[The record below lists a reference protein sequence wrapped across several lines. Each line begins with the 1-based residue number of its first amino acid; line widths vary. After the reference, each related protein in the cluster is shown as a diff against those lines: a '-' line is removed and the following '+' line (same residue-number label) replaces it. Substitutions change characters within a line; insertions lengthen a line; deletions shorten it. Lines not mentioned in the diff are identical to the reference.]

1 MPNFRQ
7 VFVNVLYVYNRL
19 GLMIKIISVLQ
30 KKIISCVEKLLSKMS
45 TSSDNIQG
53 TLSQGLSTLEGKSVK
68 TASAVWQTPGSKAL
82 EVLALDKLTPQFG
95 GLRELQWGQL
105 TKQVFD
111 EYPRVRDSDKLRL
124 IFNRAMSIGKKDMT
138 IKSAFLLTKIAKY
151 GEHVSALNEFWDWVN
166 NKYTKS
172 RERQQERLSTFT
184 KESTIGSDVN
194 PVEALE
200 EALWEYDFQWEDIE
214 TDSKIQ
220 NITVNVIRRDINYVK
235 VEELMERNPSNW
247 KSYLE
252 QEWTKYAAAAYHRR
266 SGYIRNWEKKS
277 GGRGS
282 RRLNLDF

>member
-1 MPNFRQ
+1 
-7 VFVNVLYVYNRL
+7 
-19 GLMIKIISVLQ
+19 
-30 KKIISCVEKLLSKMS
+30 MS
-45 TSSDNIQG
+45 TSSDNMQG
-53 TLSQGLSTLEGKSVK
+53 TLSQGLSTLVGQSVK
-68 TASAVWQTPGSKAL
+68 PASAVWQTPGSKTL
-82 EVLALDKLTPQFG
+82 EVLVLDKLAPQFG
-95 GLRELQWGQL
+95 GLRELRWAQL

-111 EYPRVRDSDKLRL
+111 EYPGVRDSDKLRL

-138 IKSAFLLTKIAKY
+138 IKAAFLLAKIAKY
-151 GEHVSALNEFWDWVN
+151 GEHVSALNEFWDWVS

-235 VEELMERNPSNW
+235 IEELMERNPANW

-252 QEWTKYAAAAYHRR
+252 QEWNKYASAAYHRK